1 MHIVYVLY
9 SSRIKLHHIPIHIY
23 ECRVYIYISIKTLS
37 KPYHIIV
44 LLYYVLYNITYTYY
58 KLTRILT
65 HILYCLHMLYAN
77 TYYTGDVTHNLWI
90 VKPAA
95 KSRGRGIMTFADL
108 KKLLK
113 YVESGSGCSYANQWI
128 VQVS

>member
-1 MHIVYVLY
+1 MH
-9 SSRIKLHHIPIHIY
+9 IHIY
-23 ECRVYIYISIKTLS
+23 ECRVYIYIYISIKILS
-37 KPYHIIV
+37 KPYLIIL
-44 LLYYVLYNITYTYY
+44 LLYYILYNITYTYY

-65 HILYCLHMLYAN
+65 HILYSLHMLYAN
-77 TYYTGDVTHNLWI
+77 TYYTGDITHNLWI